1 MPIGRSP
8 TLVRQRPFGI
18 RLVVSNL
25 SRRAIVGR
33 GLDGLLRIRK
43 LDRGGSARLLPLVSA
58 DGLAE
63 IGPGTGHVSP
73 DGLLIFHPFSTSFA
87 LRGVFLDGHGFG
99 ARRALTAMRNISP
112 STRW

>member
-1 MPIGRSP
+1 MPIGRPP

-25 SRRAIVGR
+25 SRHAIVGR

-63 IGPGTGHVSP
+63 IGPSTGHVSP
-73 DGLLIFHPFSTSFA
+73 DGLLIFQPFSTSFA
-87 LRGVFLDGHGFG
+87 L
-99 ARRALTAMRNISP
+99 
-112 STRW
+112 